1 MTPFEPDPDTE
12 YDRAREDALREAAY
26 IEAERE
32 AVEHDEFG
40 FEVPAKPLSPEELE
54 DVPF

>member
-32 AVEHDEFG
+32 AAERDEFG
-40 FEVPAKPLSPEELE
+40 FEPVPLSPTELE